1 MQGAV
6 ALQRLSGTVRTVQ
19 MPLMPKS
26 VFYRRVGIFV
36 FTMLCGLP
44 MTWQTFTYESAHNE
58 RSALPTAIG
67 LALIGVFIASY
78 FALTYKPPIE

>member
-6 ALQRLSGTVRTVQ
+6 ALQRLSRAVRTVQ
-19 MPLMPKS
+19 VSLKN

-58 RSALPTAIG
+58 RSALPTATG